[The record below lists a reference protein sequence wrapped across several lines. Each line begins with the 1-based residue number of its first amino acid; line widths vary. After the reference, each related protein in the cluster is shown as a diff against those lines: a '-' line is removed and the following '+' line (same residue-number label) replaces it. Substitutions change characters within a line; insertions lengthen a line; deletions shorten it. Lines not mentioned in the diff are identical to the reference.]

1 MNRTIHT
8 RLMLALAIAA
18 IVGSLGL
25 AGTSSRELTSP
36 AATVATVATARP
48 AEVIP
53 TLPTVMVRASVEIPT
68 LPVVVVRADAPAQAE
83 PAREF
88 LVAST
93 SASVPALGMPA
104 LPHVRLDMPYYSFG
118 KLLPRAIKE

>member
-1 MNRTIHT
+1 MYRMIHT

-18 IVGSLGL
+18 AVGVLSL
-25 AGTSSRELTSP
+25 AGASTGESTSP
-36 AATVATVATARP
+36 VAAATTARP

-68 LPVVVVRADAPAQAE
+68 LPVVIVRADAPAQVE
-83 PAREF
+83 SAREF

-93 SASVPALGMPA
+93 SASAPALGMPA
-104 LPHVRLDMPYYSFG
+104 LPHVRLDMPYCSFG

>member
-1 MNRTIHT
+1 MYRMIHT

-18 IVGSLGL
+18 AVGVLGL
-25 AGTSSRELTSP
+25 AGASTGESTSP
-36 AATVATVATARP
+36 VAAAATARP

-53 TLPTVMVRASVEIPT
+53 MLPTVMVHASVEIPT
-68 LPVVVVRADAPAQAE
+68 LPVVIVRADAPAQAE
-83 PAREF
+83 PASEF

-93 SASVPALGMPA
+93 SASTPALGMPA

>member
-1 MNRTIHT
+1 MYRMIHT

-18 IVGSLGL
+18 VVGALGL
-25 AGTSSRELTSP
+25 AGANTGESASP
-36 AATVATVATARP
+36 VANVAAVRP

-53 TLPTVMVRASVEIPT
+53 TLPTVMVRATVEIPT
-68 LPVVVVRADAPAQAE
+68 LPVVIVRADAPAQVE
-83 PAREF
+83 PASEF

-93 SASVPALGMPA
+93 SASTPALGIPA

>member
-36 AATVATVATARP
+36 AATVATARP